1 MLTDTFTTT
10 PITHKISQ
18 NTQATLQTTFRY
30 HQQPV
35 PPAIEEAVVR
45 EYKRELFW
53 RAKCHTW
60 LIPKPNSHQT
70 PLSFQAARRWR
81 NCAADGRNP
90 RAIYCTTWCI
100 VNPGIPL
107 QSPRCFG
114 WYVYWERELD
124 YVYSV
129 RWRLYLPD
137 SSIHWCHIFLALIF
151 SLRLLQNQCSR
162 RNEVQLLSLD
172 QHLPPKRLALRF
184 LHLPLTIIDHH
195 WPLIMWMKVIVS
207 AYGNWCCLD
216 IHIGFTPGR
225 TPLTLN
231 EESCHKPADLMS
243 HPIVAEQVLCDSLW

>member
-1 MLTDTFTTT
+1 MLLVFLKQLG
-10 PITHKISQ
+10 THKALHHADWHFHNNTDNTQ
-18 NTQATLQTTFRY
+18 DTQATLETTFRY

-81 NCAADGRNP
+81 NCAVWTKSSCDILYNLMYCESRNP
-90 RAIYCTTWCI
+90 PSKSKMLRLICVLGTRTRLRI
-100 VNPGIPL
+100 
-107 QSPRCFG
+107 
-114 WYVYWERELD
+114 
-124 YVYSV
+124 YSV

-162 RNEVQLLSLD
+162 RN
-172 QHLPPKRLALRF
+172 
-184 LHLPLTIIDHH
+184 
-195 WPLIMWMKVIVS
+195 
-207 AYGNWCCLD
+207 
-216 IHIGFTPGR
+216 
-225 TPLTLN
+225 
-231 EESCHKPADLMS
+231 
-243 HPIVAEQVLCDSLW
+243 